1 MKKTPIKILNCLI
14 IDDEPLA
21 RECIENYIREI
32 DFLTTVGVGNNPLEL
47 SQLLAQKEVD
57 LVFLDIQM
65 PGLTGFEV
73 LKKLDQMPQII
84 FATAYDEYAFHAFQ
98 VHALD
103 YLLKPYTRERF
114 AEAIRLVEQRSENY
128 LTHIQNLVS
137 SLNEQDTY
145 LTNLLVSVRQKLIN
159 VPASDIIR
167 IEANGDY
174 ATLVTSEKNYLS
186 NYGISV
192 LETKLDPQ
200 HFTRVHR
207 SAMINVS
214 YIKEVYKY
222 PSVYEVVMI
231 NGDVVKV
238 SRSYLD
244 NIRKF
249 IV

>member
-1 MKKTPIKILNCLI
+1 MKKVII
-14 IDDEPLA
+14 IDDEDPARALVKEYLA
-21 RECIENYIREI
+21 DYENLILLDECNN
-32 DFLTTVGVGNNPLEL
+32 GVDAVKSINSFKP
-47 SQLLAQKEVD
+47 D

-84 FATAYDEYAFHAFQ
+84 FATAYDEYAFQAFQ

-114 AEAIRLVEQRSENY
+114 AEAIKLVEQRSEGY
-128 LTHIQNLVS
+128 LEQIHNLVN
-137 SLNEQDTY
+137 SLNEQETY
-145 LTNLLVSVRQKLIN
+145 LDNLLVSIRQKLIN
-159 VPASDIIR
+159 IPAKDIIR
-167 IEANGDY
+167 IEASGDY
-174 ATLVTSEKNYLS
+174 ASLVTSEKSFLS
-186 NYGISV
+186 NYGISA
-192 LETKLDPQ
+192 LEKKLDPK

-207 SAMINVS
+207 SAIINVN

-222 PSVYEVVMI
+222 PSVYEVVMT
-231 NGDVVKV
+231 NDEVVKV
-238 SRSYLD
+238 SRSYLE

>member
-1 MKKTPIKILNCLI
+1 MKKVIVV
-14 IDDEPLA
+14 DDEEPA
-21 RECIENYIREI
+21 RSLVKEYLEDYKDLVLLDECNN
-32 DFLTTVGVGNNPLEL
+32 GVDAVKSINSFKP
-47 SQLLAQKEVD
+47 D

-73 LKKLDQMPQII
+73 LQKLDYMPQII
-84 FATAYDEYAFHAFQ
+84 FATAYDDYAFQAFQ

-114 AEAIRLVEQRSENY
+114 AEAIQLVEQRSENY
-128 LTHIQNLVS
+128 LTQIHSLVS
-137 SLNEQDTY
+137 SLNEQETY

-159 VPASDIIR
+159 IPAAEIIW

-174 ATLVTSEKNYLS
+174 AKLVTSTNSHLS
-186 NYGISV
+186 NYGISA
-192 LETKLDPQ
+192 LESKLDPQ

-207 SAMINVS
+207 SAIINVS

-222 PSVYEVVMI
+222 PSVYEVVMV
-231 NGDVVKV
+231 NNDVVKV
-238 SRSYLD
+238 SRSYLE

>member
-1 MKKTPIKILNCLI
+1 MKKVI
-14 IDDEPLA
+14 IVDDEDPA
-21 RECIENYIREI
+21 RALVKEYLGDYENLILLDECNN
-32 DFLTTVGVGNNPLEL
+32 GVDAVKSINSFQP
-47 SQLLAQKEVD
+47 D

-73 LKKLDQMPQII
+73 LKKLDHMPQII
-84 FATAYDEYAFHAFQ
+84 FSTAYDEYAFQAFE

-114 AEAIRLVEQRSENY
+114 AEAIKLVEQRSDGY
-128 LTHIQNLVS
+128 LEQIHNLVN
-137 SLNEQDTY
+137 SLNEQETY
-145 LTNLLVSVRQKLIN
+145 LDNLLVSVRQKLIN
-159 VPASDIIR
+159 IPAKDIIR
-167 IEANGDY
+167 IEASGDY
-174 ATLVTSEKNYLS
+174 ASLVTNEKSFLS

-192 LETKLDPQ
+192 LEKKLDPK

-207 SAMINVS
+207 SAIINVN

-222 PSVYEVVMI
+222 PSVYEVVMT
-231 NGDVVKV
+231 NDEVVKV
-238 SRSYLD
+238 SRSYLE

>member
-1 MKKTPIKILNCLI
+1 MKKVI
-14 IDDEPLA
+14 IVDDEEPA
-21 RECIENYIREI
+21 RVLVKEYLEDYKDLVLLDECNN
-32 DFLTTVGVGNNPLEL
+32 GVDAVKSINSFKP
-47 SQLLAQKEVD
+47 D

-73 LKKLDQMPQII
+73 LQKLDQMPQII
-84 FATAYDEYAFHAFQ
+84 FATAYDEYAFEAFQ

-114 AEAIRLVEQRSENY
+114 AEAIKLVERGSDSY
-128 LTHIQNLVS
+128 LTQIHSLVN
-137 SLNEQDTY
+137 SLQEQEAY
-145 LTNLLVSVRQKLIN
+145 LTNLLVSVRQKLVNI
-159 VPASDIIR
+159 PAANIIR

-174 ATLVTSEKNYLS
+174 ASLVTSDKTYLS
-186 NYGISV
+186 SYGISV
-192 LETKLDPQ
+192 LENKLNPQ

-222 PSVYEVVMI
+222 PSVYEVVMA
-231 NGDVVKV
+231 NDDVVKV

>member
-1 MKKTPIKILNCLI
+1 MKKVI
-14 IDDEPLA
+14 IVDDEDPA
-21 RECIENYIREI
+21 RLLVKQYLNDYKDLVLLDECNN
-32 DFLTTVGVGNNPLEL
+32 GVDAVKSINTFKP
-47 SQLLAQKEVD
+47 D

-73 LKKLDQMPQII
+73 LKKLDHMPQII
-84 FATAYDEYAFHAFQ
+84 FSTAFDEYAFQAFQ

-114 AEAIRLVEQRSENY
+114 AEAIRLVEQRSESY
-128 LTHIQNLVS
+128 LTQIHNLVS
-137 SLNEQDTY
+137 SLNDQETF

-159 VPASDIIR
+159 IPASDIIR

-174 ATLVTSEKNYLS
+174 ANLVTTTKSFLS
-186 NYGISV
+186 NYGISA
-192 LETKLDPQ
+192 LEKRLDPKS
-200 HFTRVHR
+200 FTRVHR
-207 SAMINVS
+207 SAMININ

-222 PSVYEVVMI
+222 PSVYEVVMT
-231 NGDVVKV
+231 NNEVVKV
-238 SRSYLD
+238 SRSYLE

>member
-1 MKKTPIKILNCLI
+1 MKKVI
-14 IDDEPLA
+14 IVDDEEPA
-21 RECIENYIREI
+21 RSLVKEYLEDYENLVLLDECNN
-32 DFLTTVGVGNNPLEL
+32 GVDAVKSINNFKP
-47 SQLLAQKEVD
+47 D

-73 LKKLDQMPQII
+73 IQKLNHMPQII
-84 FATAYDEYAFHAFQ
+84 FATAYDEYAFQAFQ

-114 AEAIRLVEQRSENY
+114 AEAINLVEKHSENY
-128 LTHIQNLVS
+128 FAQIQNLVS
-137 SLNEQDTY
+137 TLNGQETY
-145 LTNLLVSVRQKLIN
+145 LDNLLVSVRQKMIN
-159 VPASDIIR
+159 VPAKDIIR

-174 ATLVTSEKNYLS
+174 ANLVTQEKSYIS

-192 LETKLDPQ
+192 LEKKLNPKN
-200 HFTRVHR
+200 FTRVHR
-207 SAMINVS
+207 SAIINVN
-214 YIKEVYKY
+214 YIREVYKY
-222 PSVYEVVMI
+222 PSVYEVVMS
-231 NGDVVKV
+231 NNDVVKV

>member
-1 MKKTPIKILNCLI
+1 MKKVI
-14 IDDEPLA
+14 IVDDEDPARALVKEYLA
-21 RECIENYIREI
+21 DYENLILLDECNN
-32 DFLTTVGVGNNPLEL
+32 GVDAVKSINSFKP
-47 SQLLAQKEVD
+47 D

-73 LKKLDQMPQII
+73 LKKLNYMPQII
-84 FATAYDEYAFHAFQ
+84 FATAYDEYAFQAFE

-114 AEAIRLVEQRSENY
+114 AEAVRLVERRSENY
-128 LTHIQNLVS
+128 LTQIQNLVS
-137 SLNEQDTY
+137 SLNEQETY
-145 LTNLLVSVRQKLIN
+145 LSNLLVSVRQKLIN
-159 VPASDIIR
+159 IPAADIIR

-174 ATLVTSEKNYLS
+174 ATLVTSGKNYLS
-186 NYGISV
+186 SYGISA

-222 PSVYEVVMI
+222 PSVYEVVMS
-231 NGDVVKV
+231 NDDVVKV
-238 SRSYLD
+238 SRSYLE

>member
-1 MKKTPIKILNCLI
+1 MKKVIVV
-14 IDDEPLA
+14 DDEDPA
-21 RECIENYIREI
+21 RSLVKEYLEDYEDLVLLDECNN
-32 DFLTTVGVGNNPLEL
+32 GVDAVKSINNFKP
-47 SQLLAQKEVD
+47 D

-73 LKKLDQMPQII
+73 LQKLDHMPQII
-84 FATAYDEYAFHAFQ
+84 FATAYDEYAFQAFQ

-114 AEAIRLVEQRSENY
+114 AEAIQLVDQRSENY
-128 LTHIQNLVS
+128 LTQIHSLVS
-137 SLNEQDTY
+137 SLNEQETY

-159 VPASDIIR
+159 IPAAEIIR

-174 ATLVTSEKNYLS
+174 AKLVTSTGSHLS
-186 NYGISV
+186 NYGISA
-192 LETKLDPQ
+192 LESKLNPQ

-207 SAMINVS
+207 SAIINVS

-222 PSVYEVVMI
+222 PSVYEVVMT
-231 NGDVVKV
+231 NDDVVKV
-238 SRSYLD
+238 SRSYLE

>member
-1 MKKTPIKILNCLI
+1 MKKVI
-14 IDDEPLA
+14 IVDDEDPARALVKEYLA
-21 RECIENYIREI
+21 DYENLILLDECNN
-32 DFLTTVGVGNNPLEL
+32 GVDAVKSINGFKP
-47 SQLLAQKEVD
+47 D

-73 LKKLDQMPQII
+73 LKKLDHMPQII
-84 FATAYDEYAFHAFQ
+84 FATAYDEYAFQAFQ

-114 AEAIRLVEQRSENY
+114 AEAIRLLEQRSENY
-128 LTHIQNLVS
+128 LSQIQNLIG
-137 SLNEQDTY
+137 SLNEQETY
-145 LTNLLVSVRQKLIN
+145 LDNLLVSVRQKLIN
-159 VPASDIIR
+159 IPAKDIIR

-174 ATLVTSEKNYLS
+174 ASLVTSEKNYLS
-186 NYGISV
+186 NYGISA
-192 LETKLDPQ
+192 LEKKLDPK

-207 SAMINVS
+207 SAIINVN

-231 NGDVVKV
+231 NDEVVKV

-244 NIRKF
+244 NIRKY